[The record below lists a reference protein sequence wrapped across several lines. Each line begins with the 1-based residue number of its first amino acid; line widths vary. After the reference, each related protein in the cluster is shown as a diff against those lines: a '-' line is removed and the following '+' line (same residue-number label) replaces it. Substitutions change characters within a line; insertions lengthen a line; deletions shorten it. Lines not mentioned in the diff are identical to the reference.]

1 MSADFSGT
9 IIREI
14 KKGRLL
20 VIYAVFLTGHLL
32 WCSAFAHAMD
42 EDYACEETSG
52 TQIWISPSDPKPD
65 EKIRIMTVSTD
76 GPVEKLAL
84 IGGNEHLVTLQ
95 SRQRGGPPWSMTGEL
110 KGLKKGRYRIAAGR
124 DEKMI
129 ACQSLVISESDTVQE
144 RQQHW
149 NLATEAFYSAW
160 IEELFGAPHNE
171 KINFSSLEPIL
182 SNPERN
188 FLYNY
193 LSRNEDQRLILT
205 PDCADLP
212 YILRAYFA
220 WKIGLPVAYRTCGR
234 GSATAPPHCSAP
246 VIMTEFTREITPQAE
261 FNRFNRLL
269 ANVVHSG
276 AIRTGLA
283 DESTD
288 LYPVSL
294 TRTALWPGTV
304 FADPYGHILILAEW
318 VEQTDDQPGMLL
330 AVDAQPDNSVTRKRV
345 WEGTLLFANT
355 RNAGAGFKAFR
366 PLIQTAQNTWR
377 VLSNTE
383 LHDHADFASYSLEQ
397 DQLSTDDF
405 YAKLAKLINP
415 QGQDAL
421 QVYDALL
428 AGLIEQLE
436 TRVIS
441 VNNVETYFLK
451 NPHRVIPMPSGASI
465 FQTVGPWEDY
475 STPSRDMRL
484 IIAFNVLRDLPD
496 KIVRHPGLFILH
508 DKKPEEVKAKIKRYH
523 EKRIQEHSLRYI
535 RSDGSLWE
543 LSLAEILAR
552 QPAFEVAYNP
562 NDCAEK
568 RWGAQPGTAEYQTC
582 ARLAPDTQ
590 QSRMAQ
596 YRSWFREMRRPI
608 Q

>member
-1 MSADFSGT
+1 M
-9 IIREI
+9 
-14 KKGRLL
+14 
-20 VIYAVFLTGHLL
+20 V
-32 WCSAFAHAMD
+32 
-42 EDYACEETSG
+42 
-52 TQIWISPSDPKPD
+52 
-65 EKIRIMTVSTD
+65 VSTD

-84 IGGNEHLVTLQ
+84 VGGSEHLVILQ
-95 SRQRGGPPWSMTGEL
+95 SRQRGGPPWSLTGEL
-110 KGLKKGRYRIAAGR
+110 QELKEGRYRIAAGR
-124 DEKMI
+124 NEKMI
-129 ACQSLVISESDTVQE
+129 ACQPLVISELTTAQE

-171 KINFSSLEPIL
+171 KMNFSSLEPIL

-188 FLYNY
+188 FLHNY
-193 LSRNEDQRLILT
+193 LSQNEDQRLILT

-220 WKIGLPVAYRTCGR
+220 WKIGLPIAYRVCGR
-234 GSATAPPHCSAP
+234 GSAATPPQCGSP
-246 VIMTEFTREITPQAE
+246 TIMTEFTRKNSSQTE
-261 FNRFNRLL
+261 FSRFNRLL

-276 AIRTGLA
+276 AIRTGLT

-288 LYPVSL
+288 LYPVPL
-294 TRTALWPGTV
+294 TRAALWSGTV
-304 FADPYGHILILAEW
+304 FADPYGHILVLAEW
-318 VEQTDDQPGMLL
+318 VEPTDDHPGMLL

-366 PLIQTAQNTWR
+366 PLIQTTRNTWR
-377 VLSNTE
+377 VLSNAE
-383 LHDHADFASYSLEQ
+383 LHEHADFVSDSLEQ
-397 DQLSTDDF
+397 DQLSADDF

-441 VNNVETYFLK
+441 VNNVEAYFHE
-451 NPHRVIPMPSGASI
+451 NPHRVIPMPSGVSI
-465 FQTVGPWEDY
+465 FQTAGPWEDY
-475 STPSRDMRL
+475 ATPSRDMRL
-484 IIAFNVLRDLPD
+484 IIAFHVLLDMPG
-496 KIVRHPGLFILH
+496 KIIRHPELFILH
-508 DKKPEEVKAKIKRYH
+508 GKKPEEAKAEIERHH
-523 EKRIQEHSLRYI
+523 EKRIQEHSLHYI
-535 RSDGSLWE
+535 RSDGSPWK
-543 LSLAEILAR
+543 LSIAEILAR
-552 QPAFEVAYNP
+552 QPAFEMAYNP

-582 ARLAPDTQ
+582 IRQAPEMQ
-590 QSRMAQ
+590 QSKMTQ
-596 YRSWFREMRRPI
+596 YRPWFREMRRPI